1 MLFQPS
7 HITPSK
13 LTNTGAVIS
22 GASTDLT
29 WQLNG
34 NSAMIGYSYSI
45 YTPPASDGTSTL
57 IKEIDKVTLS
67 TPLYP
72 TDSKGN
78 PQTFST
84 SFTAPTIDQGTE
96 FYLYIKQY
104 FRKDNGVSTFIETTV
119 PAVFTVAEAP
129 SITLKNSQGQDVT
142 DAGEK
147 IYSKLYTSFTA
158 SVTSTSPVERVRW
171 QLIRSPMNS
180 EEDVFSEYVYD
191 DTGYVY
197 TGILSYQTPFLL
209 KGSYRIIVT
218 AVCANGLAATVGY
231 DFVVNYYS
239 LSDVANSITIENA
252 DNIANKVTVATPS
265 SIYYPAKKSG
275 SVEATTNN
283 SIKFANLATVI
294 WDTMRYSN
302 IDTPLNIKPLWR
314 LEWTGTVSSNANTP
328 FLITNQFEVK
338 RVENGFL
345 VQEIGKAYEYEVFF
359 NETLS
364 GAFIGKFG
372 IRATSTD
379 VIIYAESTDGTYT
392 AEWEMTDHSLLNLT
406 KIELQ
411 GNNDSS
417 LELVT
422 QNVSVLMDDFATTI
436 FSASFSGGS
445 LTAVLLLT
453 AYDNPTLLRNEIE
466 ATTSEKFILVQ
477 DRVESTIDFSWKSR
491 TQYAYY
497 IAVVQSQ
504 SNSIRYMIEGDV
516 WCKRTNAYA
525 LIEAALEEDSD
536 TTYDVVRYWKFGANI
551 SSSEITNNNS
561 PSMLTNFTKYRFW
574 QRMQRQGRS
583 GTLSALL
590 SNVQNSSYADTA
602 RQMDELYSISESANT
617 FFLKDTKGN
626 FYEIAISAPVRQT
639 LNLSS
644 VVQQTTVNVAWEE
657 VGDSKGLSVVNR
669 GE

>member
-34 NSAMIGYSYSI
+34 NSAMTGYSYSI

-57 IKEIDKVTLS
+57 IKEIDKATLS

-84 SFTAPTIDQGTE
+84 KFTAPTIEQGTE

-104 FRKDNGVSTFIETTV
+104 FVVNGVESSIETTV
-119 PAVFTVAEAP
+119 PAVFTVGEAP
-129 SITLKNSQGQDVT
+129 SIVLKNSAGTDVDNVSRHIFST
-142 DAGEK
+142 L
-147 IYSKLYTSFTA
+147 STSFTA

-171 QLIRSPMNS
+171 QLTRYPMNS
-180 EEDVFSEYVYD
+180 EEDMFSEYIYD

-197 TGILSYQTPFLL
+197 TGSLSYQTPFLL
-209 KGSYRIIVT
+209 RGSYSIEVT
-218 AVCANGLAATVGY
+218 AVCANGLVASKLYEFTI
-231 DFVVNYYS
+231 NYYS
-239 LSDVANSITIENA
+239 LSDIANSIEISNF

-265 SIYYPAKKSG
+265 SIQYKARTIGSG
-275 SVEATTNN
+275 QITTGNN
-283 SIKFANLATVI
+283 LQLANLATVT
-294 WDTMRYSN
+294 WDTTSYAN
-302 IDTPLNIKPLWR
+302 IDAPLNINPLWR
-314 LEWTGTVSSNANTP
+314 LDWMGTVAPNEDTP

-338 RVENGFL
+338 RVESGF
-345 VQEIGKAYEYEVFF
+345 VVKDSERTYEYPIEF
-359 NETLS
+359 NEPLS
-364 GAFIGKFG
+364 GAFTGTFG
-372 IRATSTD
+372 IRATDLD
-379 VIIYAESTDGTYT
+379 VVIYAESDDGNYHAEYEITDY
-392 AEWEMTDHSLLNLT
+392 SLKNLT

-411 GNNDSS
+411 GNNDSPN
-417 LELVT
+417 ELLT
-422 QNVSVLMDDFATTI
+422 QSVGVYMDDAANAAFATAFANGT
-436 FSASFSGGS
+436 
-445 LTAVLLLT
+445 LTATLT
-453 AYDNPTLLRNEIE
+453 LTPYADLPTLLRNEIE

-477 DRVESTIDFSWKSR
+477 SRAESIIDYSWKSKA
-491 TQYAYY
+491 QYSYY
-497 IAVVQSQ
+497 VAVVNSQ
-504 SNSIRYMIEGDV
+504 TNNIRYMIEGDV

-602 RQMDELYSISESANT
+602 RQMDELYSISESTNT

-644 VVQQTTVNVAWEE
+644 VVQQTMVSVAWEE

>member
-34 NSAMIGYSYSI
+34 NSAMTGYSYSI
-45 YTPPASDGTSTL
+45 YTPPTSDGTSTL
-57 IKEIDKVTLS
+57 IKQIDKVTLG

-142 DAGEK
+142 DVGTK

-171 QLIRSPMNS
+171 QLIRYPMNS
-180 EEDVFSEYVYD
+180 EEDTFSEYVYD
-191 DTGYVY
+191 DIGYVY
-197 TGILSYQTPFLL
+197 TGVLSYQTPFLL

-218 AVCANGLAATVGY
+218 AVCTNGLNATTTY
-231 DFVVNYYS
+231 DFVINYYS
-239 LSDVANSITIENA
+239 LPDVASSIAIENA
-252 DNIANKVTVATPS
+252 DNIANKVTIATPS

-345 VQEIGKAYEYEVFF
+345 VQDSEKTFEYEVFF
-359 NETLS
+359 NTALK
-364 GAFIGKFG
+364 APFVGKFG
-372 IRATSTD
+372 IKSTD
-379 VIIYAESTDGTYT
+379 LDVVIYAESTDGTYT
-392 AEWEMTDHSLLNLT
+392 AEYEISDYSLQNLT

-436 FSASFSGGS
+436 FSTSFSGGS

-466 ATTSEKFILVQ
+466 AATSEKFILVQ

-504 SNSIRYMIEGDV
+504 SNNIRYMIEGDV

-602 RQMDELYSISESANT
+602 RQMDELYSISESTNT

>member
-13 LTNTGAVIS
+13 LTNAGAVIS
-22 GASTDLT
+22 GADTDLT

-104 FRKDNGVSTFIETTV
+104 FVVNGVEDSIETMV
-119 PAVFTVAEAP
+119 PAVFTVGEAP
-129 SITLKNSQGQDVT
+129 SIVLKNSAGTDVS
-142 DAGEK
+142 DLGEQ
-147 IYSKLYTSFTA
+147 IFSTLYTSFTA
-158 SVTSTSPVERVRW
+158 SVTSKSPVERVRW

-180 EEDVFSEYVYD
+180 EEDTFSEYVYD

-197 TGILSYQTPFLL
+197 TGVLSYQTPFLL

-218 AVCANGLAATVGY
+218 AVCTNGLNATTTY
-231 DFVVNYYS
+231 DFVINYYS
-239 LSDVANSITIENA
+239 LPDIANSIEISNF
-252 DNIANKVTVATPS
+252 DNIANKVTVVTPS
-265 SIYYPAKKSG
+265 SIQYKARTIGSG
-275 SVEATTNN
+275 QITTDNN
-283 SIKFANLATVI
+283 LQLANLATVT
-294 WDTMRYSN
+294 WDTTSYAN
-302 IDTPLNIKPLWR
+302 IDVPLNINPLWR
-314 LEWTGTVSSNANTP
+314 LEWTGTVAPNDNTP
-328 FLITNQFEVK
+328 FLITNQFEIK
-338 RVENGFL
+338 RVTNGFL
-345 VQEIGKAYEYEVFF
+345 VQETGKPYEYEVSF
-359 NETLS
+359 NEALS
-364 GAFIGKFG
+364 GAFTGKLG
-372 IRATSTD
+372 IKGTSMD
-379 VIIYAESTDGTYT
+379 VVIYAESTDGTYT
-392 AEWEMTDHSLLNLT
+392 AEYEMTDHSLLNLT
-406 KIELQ
+406 LIRLQ
-411 GNNDSS
+411 GNNTAP
-417 LELVT
+417 LELLT
-422 QNVSVLMDDFATTI
+422 QNISVFMNDFSTAAFVAT
-436 FSASFSGGS
+436 FNDGN
-445 LTAVLLLT
+445 LTGVLTLT
-453 AYDNPTLLRNEIE
+453 NLDLPTLLRNEIE
-466 ATTSEKFILVQ
+466 AVTSEKFILVQ
-477 DRVESTIDFSWKSR
+477 NRIESVVDYSWKSKDS
-491 TQYAYY
+491 YAYY
-497 IAVVQSQ
+497 VAVVNSQ
-504 SNSIRYMIEGDV
+504 TNNIRYMIEGDV

-536 TTYDVVRYWKFGANI
+536 TTYDMVRYWKFGANI
-551 SSSEITNNNS
+551 NSSEITNNNS

-602 RQMDELYSISESANT
+602 RQMDELYSISESTNT

>member
-13 LTNTGAVIS
+13 LTNTGAVVS
-22 GASTDLT
+22 GAFTELS

-34 NSAMIGYSYSI
+34 NSAMTGYSYSI
-45 YTPPASDGTSTL
+45 YTPPTSDGTSTL

-78 PQTFST
+78 PQTFSIR
-84 SFTAPTIDQGTE
+84 FTAPTIDQGTE

-104 FRKDNGVSTFIETTV
+104 FVVNGVESSIETTV

-129 SITLKNSQGQDVT
+129 SIVLKNSAGTDVS
-142 DAGEK
+142 ALGEQ
-147 IYSKLYTSFTA
+147 IFSTLYTSFTA
-158 SVTSTSPVERVRW
+158 SVTSKSPVERVRW

-180 EEDVFSEYVYD
+180 EEDTFSEYVYD

-197 TGILSYQTPFLL
+197 TGVLSYQTPFLL
-209 KGSYRIIVT
+209 KSSYRIIVT
-218 AVCANGLAATVGY
+218 AVCANGLMATAQY

-239 LSDVANSITIENA
+239 LHDVANSIVVESS
-252 DNIANKVTVATPS
+252 DNVANKVTVAAPS
-265 SIYYPAKKSG
+265 SIYYPAQKSG

-283 SIKFANLATVI
+283 SVKFANLATVI
-294 WDTMRYSN
+294 WNTTRYSN

-314 LEWTGTVSSNANTP
+314 LEWTGTVSSNTNTP

-338 RVENGFL
+338 RVANGFL
-345 VQEIGKAYEYEVFF
+345 VKDSEKTFEYEVYF
-359 NETLS
+359 NTTLN
-364 GAFIGKFG
+364 APFVGKFG
-372 IRATSTD
+372 IKSRSLD
-379 VIIYAESTDGTYT
+379 VVIYAESTDGSYT
-392 AEWEMTDHSLLNLT
+392 AEYEINDYSLQNLT

-411 GNNDSS
+411 GNNSS
-417 LELVT
+417 PLELVT
-422 QNVSVLMDDFATTI
+422 QNVSVFMDDFSTAA
-436 FSASFSGGS
+436 FVASFGNGNLTGVLT
-445 LTAVLLLT
+445 LTA
-453 AYDNPTLLRNEIE
+453 ADSPTLLRNEIE

-477 DRVESTIDFSWKSR
+477 TRVESIIDYSWKSKA
-491 TQYAYY
+491 QYSYY
-497 IAVVQSQ
+497 VAVVNMQT
-504 SNSIRYMIEGDV
+504 NNIRYMIEGDV

-602 RQMDELYSISESANT
+602 RQMDELYSISESTNT

>member
-34 NSAMIGYSYSI
+34 NSAMTGYSYSI
-45 YTPPASDGTSTL
+45 YTPPTSDGTSTL
-57 IKEIDKVTLS
+57 IKEIDKVTLG

-142 DAGEK
+142 DVGTK

-171 QLIRSPMNS
+171 QLIRYPMNS
-180 EEDVFSEYVYD
+180 EEDTFSEYVYD

-197 TGILSYQTPFLL
+197 TGVLSYQTPFLL

-218 AVCANGLAATVGY
+218 AVCTNGLNATTTY
-231 DFVVNYYS
+231 DFVINYYS
-239 LSDVANSITIENA
+239 LPDVASSIAIENA

-345 VQEIGKAYEYEVFF
+345 VQDSEKTFEYEVFF
-359 NETLS
+359 NTALKA
-364 GAFIGKFG
+364 AFVGKFG
-372 IRATSTD
+372 IKSTD
-379 VIIYAESTDGTYT
+379 LDVVIYAESTDGTYT
-392 AEWEMTDHSLLNLT
+392 AEYEISDYSLQNLT

-436 FSASFSGGS
+436 FSTSFSGGS

-466 ATTSEKFILVQ
+466 AATSEKFILVQ

-504 SNSIRYMIEGDV
+504 SNNIRYMIEGDV

-602 RQMDELYSISESANT
+602 RQMDELYSISESTNT

>member
-22 GASTDLT
+22 GADTELS

-34 NSAMIGYSYSI
+34 NSAMTGYSYSI

-67 TPLYP
+67 APLYP

-84 SFTAPTIDQGTE
+84 SFTAPTTDQGTE

-104 FRKDNGVSTFIETTV
+104 FVVNGVESSIETTV

-129 SITLKNSQGQDVT
+129 SIVLKNSAGTDVS
-142 DAGEK
+142 DLGEQ
-147 IYSKLYTSFTA
+147 IFSTLYTSFTA
-158 SVTSTSPVERVRW
+158 SVTSKSPVERVRW

-197 TGILSYQTPFLL
+197 TGILSYKTPFLL
-209 KGSYRIIVT
+209 KGSYLVIVT
-218 AVCANGLAATVGY
+218 AVCANGLTTTAQY

-239 LSDVANSITIENA
+239 LSDVSNSIVVESS
-252 DNIANKVTVATPS
+252 DNVANKVTVAAPS
-265 SIYYPAKKSG
+265 SIYYPAQKSG

-283 SIKFANLATVI
+283 SVKFANLATVI
-294 WDTMRYSN
+294 WNTTRYSN

-314 LEWTGTVSSNANTP
+314 LEWTGTVSSNTNTP

-338 RVENGFL
+338 RVANGFL
-345 VQEIGKAYEYEVFF
+345 VKDSEKAFEYEVYF
-359 NETLS
+359 NTALN
-364 GAFIGKFG
+364 APFVGKFG
-372 IRATSTD
+372 IKSRSLD
-379 VIIYAESTDGTYT
+379 VVIYAESTDGSYT
-392 AEWEMTDHSLLNLT
+392 AEYEINDYSLQNLT

-411 GNNDSS
+411 GNNSS
-417 LELVT
+417 PLELVT
-422 QNVSVLMDDFATTI
+422 QNVSVFMDDFSTAA
-436 FSASFSGGS
+436 FVASFGNGNLTGVLT
-445 LTAVLLLT
+445 LTA
-453 AYDNPTLLRNEIE
+453 ADSPTLLRNEIE

-477 DRVESTIDFSWKSR
+477 TRVESIIDYSWKSKA
-491 TQYAYY
+491 QYSYY
-497 IAVVQSQ
+497 VAVVNMQT
-504 SNSIRYMIEGDV
+504 NNIRYMIEGDV

-590 SNVQNSSYADTA
+590 SNVQNSSYVDTA
-602 RQMDELYSISESANT
+602 RQMDELYSISESTNT

-644 VVQQTTVNVAWEE
+644 VVQQTTVSVAWEE
-657 VGDSKGLSVVNR
+657 VGNSKGLSVVNR
-669 GE
+669 GV

>member
-13 LTNTGAVIS
+13 LTNTGAVVS
-22 GASTDLT
+22 GGLTDLS

-34 NSAMIGYSYSI
+34 NSAMTGYSYSI
-45 YTPPASDGTSTL
+45 YTPPTSDGTSTL
-57 IKEIDKVTLS
+57 IKEINEVTLS

-84 SFTAPTIDQGTE
+84 SFTAPTTDQGTE

-104 FRKDNGVSTFIETTV
+104 FLNDNGVTTFIETTV
-119 PAVFTVAEAP
+119 PAVFTVGEAP
-129 SITLKNSQGQDVT
+129 KITLRNSAGTDVSGT
-142 DAGEK
+142 GGY
-147 IYSKLYTSFTA
+147 IYSTLYTSFTA

-171 QLIRSPMNS
+171 QLTRYPMNS
-180 EEDVFSEYVYD
+180 EEDVFSEYIYD

-197 TGILSYQTPFLL
+197 TGVLAYQTPFLL
-209 KGSYRIIVT
+209 KGSYSIEVT
-218 AVCANGLAATVGY
+218 AVCANGLTARTLNE
-231 DFVVNYYS
+231 FTINYYS
-239 LSDVANSITIENA
+239 LPDAANSIVIANA
-252 DNIANKVTVATPS
+252 DNVANKVTVAAPT
-265 SIYYPAKKSG
+265 SIYYPAQKSG
-275 SVEATTNN
+275 SVEATTANN
-283 SIKFANLATVI
+283 IKFANLATVI

-345 VQEIGKAYEYEVFF
+345 VKDSERTLEYEVFF
-359 NETLS
+359 SSALK
-364 GAFIGKFG
+364 APFAGKFG
-372 IRATSTD
+372 IKSTD
-379 VIIYAESTDGTYT
+379 LDVVIYAEDPDGSYT
-392 AEWEMTDHSLLNLT
+392 AEYEINDYSLQNLT

-411 GNNDSS
+411 GNNSS
-417 LELVT
+417 PLELT
-422 QNVSVLMDDFATTI
+422 TRNVSVFMDDSSTAAFV
-436 FSASFSGGS
+436 ASFGNGDLTGVLT
-445 LTAVLLLT
+445 LTAS
-453 AYDNPTLLRNEIE
+453 DSPTLLRNEIE

-477 DRVESTIDFSWKSR
+477 SRVESIVDYSWKSKA
-491 TQYAYY
+491 QYAYY
-497 IAVVQSQ
+497 VAVVNSQ
-504 SNSIRYMIEGDV
+504 TNNIRYMIEGDV

-602 RQMDELYSISESANT
+602 RQMDELYSISESTNT

-639 LNLSS
+639 INLSS